1 MLAFELLFAALGL
14 GIPLL
19 IIGGIVYFILKLRG
33 GASLIFSYQDALR
46 VYFYAMILISV
57 GLLALGGVSTLL
69 KVGFGEI
76 VGREFSYG
84 EVYEEHRFIQERL
97 VNQQEHL
104 DNQLYPTR
112 FEEETRSLTEKI
124 EFAMRTS
131 LINGVS
137 LTGIGVFLWLVHFFG
152 RRLVETQDQRSD
164 SMRKLYLM
172 AALTIF
178 AMTTI
183 ASLSTGVP
191 EALRYALLDINP
203 GEESPGEPLSI
214 AIVGLPVW
222 LFYLVATIRTMR
234 TSSDK
239 DN

>member
-1 MLAFELLFAALGL
+1 MLPFEVLFAILGL
-14 GIPLL
+14 VIPLL
-19 IIGGIVYFILKLRG
+19 IIEGIVYVILKLRG
-33 GASLIFSYQDALR
+33 SASLRFSYRDALR

-84 EVYEEHRFIQERL
+84 QVYEEHRSNQERL
-97 VNQQEHL
+97 ANQERL
-104 DNQLYPTR
+104 DNQLYPTK
-112 FEEETRSLTEKI
+112 FEEETRSLTEKV

-137 LTGIGVFLWLVHFFG
+137 LTAIGVFLWLVHFFG
-152 RRLVETQDQRSD
+152 RRWVETQDQRSD
-164 SMRKLYLM
+164 SLRKLYLM
-172 AALTIF
+172 AGLIIF

-183 ASLSTGVP
+183 VSLSTGIP

-234 TSSDK
+234 TASDK

>member
-1 MLAFELLFAALGL
+1 MLPFEVLFAILGL
-14 GIPLL
+14 VIPFL
-19 IIGGIVYFILKLRG
+19 IIGGIVYVILKLRG
-33 GASLIFSYQDALR
+33 SASLRFSYQDALR

-84 EVYEEHRFIQERL
+84 QVYEEHRSNQERL
-97 VNQQEHL
+97 ANQERL
-104 DNQLYPTR
+104 DNQLYPTK
-112 FEEETRSLTEKI
+112 FEEETLSLTEKVA
-124 EFAMRTS
+124 FAMRTS

-137 LTGIGVFLWLVHFFG
+137 LTAIGVFLWLVHFFG
-152 RRLVETQDQRSD
+152 RRWVETQDQRSD
-164 SMRKLYLM
+164 SLRKLYLM
-172 AALTIF
+172 AGLIIF

-183 ASLSTGVP
+183 VSLSTGIP

-234 TSSDK
+234 SSSDR
-239 DN
+239 

>member
-1 MLAFELLFAALGL
+1 MLPFEVLFAILGL
-14 GIPLL
+14 VIPLL
-19 IIGGIVYFILKLRG
+19 IIGGIVYVILKLRG
-33 GASLIFSYQDALR
+33 SASLRFSYQDALR

-84 EVYEEHRFIQERL
+84 QVYEEHRSNQERL
-97 VNQQEHL
+97 ANQERL
-104 DNQLYPTR
+104 DNQLYPTK
-112 FEEETRSLTEKI
+112 FEEETRSLTEKV
-124 EFAMRTS
+124 EVAMRTS

-137 LTGIGVFLWLVHFFG
+137 LTAIGVFLWLVHFFG

-164 SMRKLYLM
+164 SLRKLYLM

-183 ASLSTGVP
+183 VSLSTGIP

>member
-1 MLAFELLFAALGL
+1 MLPFEVLFAILGL
-14 GIPLL
+14 VIPLL
-19 IIGGIVYFILKLRG
+19 IIGGIVYVILKLRG
-33 GASLIFSYQDALR
+33 SASLRFSYQDVLR

-84 EVYEEHRFIQERL
+84 QVYEEHQSIQERL
-97 VNQQEHL
+97 ANQERL
-104 DNQLYPTR
+104 DNPLHPTK
-112 FEEETRSLTEKI
+112 FEEETRSLTEKV

-137 LTGIGVFLWLVHFFG
+137 LTAIGVFLWLVHFFG
-152 RRLVETQDQRSD
+152 RRWVETQDQRSD
-164 SMRKLYLM
+164 SLRKLYLM
-172 AALTIF
+172 AGLIIF

-183 ASLSTGVP
+183 VSLSTGIP

-234 TSSDK
+234 SSSNK

>member
-1 MLAFELLFAALGL
+1 MLAFEALFAILGL
-14 GIPLL
+14 LIPLL

-33 GASLIFSYQDALR
+33 SASLRFSYQDALR

-76 VGREFSYG
+76 LGREFSYG
-84 EVYEEHRFIQERL
+84 HVYVEHRSIQER
-97 VNQQEHL
+97 L

-112 FEEETRSLTEKI
+112 FEEETRSLTEKV

>member
-1 MLAFELLFAALGL
+1 MLPFEVLFAILGL
-14 GIPLL
+14 VIPLL
-19 IIGGIVYFILKLRG
+19 IIGGIVYVILKLRG
-33 GASLIFSYQDALR
+33 SASLRFSYQDALR

-84 EVYEEHRFIQERL
+84 QVYEEHRSIQERL
-97 VNQQEHL
+97 ANQERL
-104 DNQLYPTR
+104 DNQLYPTK
-112 FEEETRSLTEKI
+112 FEEETRSLTEKV
-124 EFAMRTS
+124 EFAMQTS

-137 LTGIGVFLWLVHFFG
+137 LTAIGVFLWLVHFFG
-152 RRLVETQDQRSD
+152 RRWVETQDQRSD
-164 SMRKLYLM
+164 SLRKLYLM
-172 AALTIF
+172 AGLIIF

-183 ASLSTGVP
+183 VSLSTGIP

-222 LFYLVATIRTMR
+222 LLYLVATIRTMR
-234 TSSDK
+234 NSSFK

>member
-1 MLAFELLFAALGL
+1 MLPFEVLFTILGL
-14 GIPLL
+14 VIPLL
-19 IIGGIVYFILKLRG
+19 IIGGIVYVILKLRG
-33 GASLIFSYQDALR
+33 SSSLRFSYQDALR

-84 EVYEEHRFIQERL
+84 QVYEEHRSIQERL
-97 VNQQEHL
+97 
-104 DNQLYPTR
+104 DNQLSPPK
-112 FEEETRSLTEKI
+112 FEEETRSLTEEV

-137 LTGIGVFLWLVHFFG
+137 LTTIGVFLWLVHFFG
-152 RRLVETQDQRSD
+152 RRWVETKGQRSD
-164 SMRKLYLM
+164 SLRKLYLM
-172 AALTIF
+172 TGLIIF

-183 ASLSTGVP
+183 VSLSTGIP

-222 LFYLVATIRTMR
+222 LFYMVDTIRTMR
-234 TSSDK
+234 SSSDK

>member
-1 MLAFELLFAALGL
+1 MLPFELLFGL
-14 GIPLL
+14 VIPLL

-46 VYFYAMILISV
+46 VYFYAMLLISV

-84 EVYEEHRFIQERL
+84 QVYEEHRSNQER
-97 VNQQEHL
+97 L
-104 DNQLYPTR
+104 DNQLYPTK
-112 FEEETRSLTEKI
+112 FEEETRSLTEKV

-137 LTGIGVFLWLVHFFG
+137 LTAIGVFLWLVHFFG
-152 RRLVETQDQRSD
+152 RRWVETQDQRSD
-164 SMRKLYLM
+164 SLRKLYLM
-172 AALTIF
+172 AGLIIF

-183 ASLSTGVP
+183 VSLSTGIP

-234 TSSDK
+234 NSSFK

>member
-1 MLAFELLFAALGL
+1 MLAFESLFAILGL
-14 GIPLL
+14 VIPLL
-19 IIGGIVYFILKLRG
+19 IIGGIVYFILKLRR

-84 EVYEEHRFIQERL
+84 EVYVEHRSIQKRLANQER
-97 VNQQEHL
+97 L
-104 DNQLYPTR
+104 DNQLYPTII
-112 FEEETRSLTEKI
+112 EQETRSLTEKV

-137 LTGIGVFLWLVHFFG
+137 LTAIGVFLWLVHFFG
-152 RRLVETQDQRSD
+152 RRWVETQDQRSD
-164 SMRKLYLM
+164 SLRKLYLM
-172 AALTIF
+172 AGLIIF

-183 ASLSTGVP
+183 VSLSTGIP

-203 GEESPGEPLSI
+203 GEESPGEPLSV

-234 TSSDK
+234 SSSNK

>member
-1 MLAFELLFAALGL
+1 MLPFEVLFAILGL
-14 GIPLL
+14 VIPLL
-19 IIGGIVYFILKLRG
+19 IIGGIVYVILKLRG
-33 GASLIFSYQDALR
+33 SASLRFSYQDALR

-84 EVYEEHRFIQERL
+84 QVYEEHRSIQERL
-97 VNQQEHL
+97 ANQERL
-104 DNQLYPTR
+104 DNQLYPTK
-112 FEEETRSLTEKI
+112 FEEETRSLTEKV
-124 EFAMRTS
+124 EFAMQTS

-137 LTGIGVFLWLVHFFG
+137 LTAIGIFLWLVHFFG
-152 RRLVETQDQRSD
+152 RHWVETQNQRSD
-164 SMRKLYLM
+164 SLRKLYLM
-172 AALTIF
+172 AGLIIF

-183 ASLSTGVP
+183 VSLSTGIP

-222 LFYLVATIRTMR
+222 LLYLVATIRTMR
-234 TSSDK
+234 NSSFK

>member
-1 MLAFELLFAALGL
+1 MLAFELVFAALGL
-14 GIPLL
+14 VIPLL

-33 GASLIFSYQDALR
+33 GASLSFSYQDALR

-57 GLLALGGVSTLL
+57 GLLTLGGVSTLL

-84 EVYEEHRFIQERL
+84 EVYEEHRTIQERL
-97 VNQQEHL
+97 
-104 DNQLYPTR
+104 DDQLYPTI
-112 FEEETRSLTEKI
+112 FEEETRSLTEKV
-124 EFAMRTS
+124 ELAMRTS

-137 LTGIGVFLWLVHFFG
+137 LTAIGGFLWLVHFFG
-152 RRLVETQDQRSD
+152 RRWVEARAQRSD
-164 SMRKLYLM
+164 SLRKLYLM
-172 AALTIF
+172 AALIIF

-183 ASLSTGVP
+183 VSLSTGIP
-191 EALRYALLDINP
+191 EALRYALLDINL

-222 LFYLVATIRTMR
+222 LFYLVTTIRTMR
-234 TSSDK
+234 TSSYK

>member
-1 MLAFELLFAALGL
+1 MLAFEVLFAILGL
-14 GIPLL
+14 VIPLL
-19 IIGGIVYFILKLRG
+19 IIGGIVYVILKLRG
-33 GASLIFSYQDALR
+33 SASLRFSYQDALR

-76 VGREFSYG
+76 LGREFSYG
-84 EVYEEHRFIQERL
+84 HVYVEHRSTQERL
-97 VNQQEHL
+97 VNEQERL

-112 FEEETRSLTEKI
+112 FEEETRSLTEKV

-137 LTGIGVFLWLVHFFG
+137 LTAIGVFLWLVHFFG
-152 RRLVETQDQRSD
+152 RRWVETQDQRSD
-164 SMRKLYLM
+164 SLRKLYLM

-183 ASLSTGVP
+183 VSLSAGIP

-222 LFYLVATIRTMR
+222 LFYLVTTIRTMR

>member
-1 MLAFELLFAALGL
+1 MLPFEVLFAILGL
-14 GIPLL
+14 VIPLL
-19 IIGGIVYFILKLRG
+19 IIGGIVYVILRLRG
-33 GASLIFSYQDALR
+33 SASLRFSYQDALR

-84 EVYEEHRFIQERL
+84 QVYEEHRSNQERL
-97 VNQQEHL
+97 ANQERL
-104 DNQLYPTR
+104 DNQLYPTK
-112 FEEETRSLTEKI
+112 FEEETRSLTEKV

-137 LTGIGVFLWLVHFFG
+137 LTAIGVFLWLVHFFG
-152 RRLVETQDQRSD
+152 RRWVETQDQRSD
-164 SMRKLYLM
+164 SLRKLYLM
-172 AALTIF
+172 AGLIIF

-183 ASLSTGVP
+183 VSLSTGIP

-222 LFYLVATIRTMR
+222 LFYLVDTIRTMR
-234 TSSDK
+234 SSSDK